1 MNDFLEEMCKQ
12 NSDPESETLWSMET
26 IIMSGKIPKV
36 KTDLKKNFFQSF
48 SKAAITP
55 DVIIVEGENYRAE
68 FVNRTTNYVI
78 PTEVEQ
84 VKNALEKLAE
94 LYPADEYGV
103 ENIEVSCD
111 EGEIILAKEFPPEE
125 QLNPDNDFYDVFGS
139 EPGDFYF
146 IQNGHDSEY
155 EWVVGKN
162 QLLEIG
168 SPMPKSEK
176 KNGQNA
182 FHLMVPKDY
191 CPSEFYHQTIKYA
204 YKRDLFVDEVL
215 CESDGDVF
223 FDKLTEKTNSMC
235 EKDSLAINDFQELIE
250 VTSYDRLCI
259 LFCNTPG
266 KGSIFISN
274 ERNTEFLNF
283 WKIYSLQEFSAN
295 RPFINKF
302 RKAISDL
309 EDYM

>member
-223 FDKLTEKTNSMC
+223 FDQLTEKTN
-235 EKDSLAINDFQELIE
+235 
-250 VTSYDRLCI
+250 
-259 LFCNTPG
+259 
-266 KGSIFISN
+266 
-274 ERNTEFLNF
+274 
-283 WKIYSLQEFSAN
+283 
-295 RPFINKF
+295 
-302 RKAISDL
+302 
-309 EDYM
+309 